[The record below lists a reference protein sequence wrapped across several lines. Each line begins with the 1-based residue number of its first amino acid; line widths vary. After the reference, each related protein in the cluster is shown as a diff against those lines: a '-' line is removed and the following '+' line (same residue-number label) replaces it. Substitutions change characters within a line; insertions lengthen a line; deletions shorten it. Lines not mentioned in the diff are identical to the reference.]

1 MYFHNLRVS
10 NNFVIVICLMWD
22 ICLARS
28 VHATHASPPE
38 VFFHFFPP
46 PPKHLLN
53 SNRQR
58 TAAFTRCTD
67 RKAHR
72 ADAIVI
78 FTFINTID
86 TTRWSHWQQP
96 HQRFRDLITR
106 KPKTVVT
113 APVGKWELY
122 YITQTLYI
130 QSLSKHFTY
139 TVSPE
144 KNWLQ
149 RILGARP
156 RSLTSNTSE
165 HFTTNRADLSMPDS
179 WKKQPPRTLHINVLY
194 KLLLHNDVLYKKNN
208 NCFAMSLEKTSTG
221 FQWAAAPMATRRWW
235 KERKVHDKQPRRGRG
250 RTDTDASL
258 EILTCFEDIWK
269 KKRKR
274 KKKHL
279 WLSCAKANMTFMNKK
294 KQKGKQIS

>member
-1 MYFHNLRVS
+1 MRVLLR
-10 NNFVIVICLMWD
+10 F
-22 ICLARS
+22 
-28 VHATHASPPE
+28 
-38 VFFHFFPP
+38 FFHFSPP

-58 TAAFTRCTD
+58 TEAFTRCTD

-78 FTFINTID
+78 FSFINTID

-106 KPKTVVT
+106 MPKTVVT

-208 NCFAMSLEKTSTG
+208 NCFAMSLEKNIDGVSVSCSANG
-221 FQWAAAPMATRRWW
+221 DATLVKGTESAWQTAEAGPWSHRHW
-235 KERKVHDKQPRRGRG
+235 RKPGDSHLLWRH
-250 RTDTDASL
+250 L
-258 EILTCFEDIWK
+258 EEK
-269 KKRKR
+269 KK
-274 KKKHL
+274 KKK
-279 WLSCAKANMTFMNKK
+279 KAPLT
-294 KQKGKQIS
+294 QLC

>member
-1 MYFHNLRVS
+1 MRVLLR
-10 NNFVIVICLMWD
+10 F
-22 ICLARS
+22 
-28 VHATHASPPE
+28 
-38 VFFHFFPP
+38 FFHFFPP

-72 ADAIVI
+72 ADAIVV
-78 FTFINTID
+78 FSFINTID

-106 KPKTVVT
+106 MPKTVVT

-194 KLLLHNDVLYKKNN
+194 KLLLHNDVLYKKTTTASQ
-208 NCFAMSLEKTSTG
+208 CHLKKHRWG
-221 FQWAAAPMATRRWW
+221 FSELQRQWRRDVG
-235 KERKVHDKQPRRGRG
+235 ERNGKCMTNSRGRAVVAPTLTQAWRFSPALKTFG
-250 RTDTDASL
+250 R
-258 EILTCFEDIWK
+258 K
-269 KKRKR
+269 KK

>member
-1 MYFHNLRVS
+1 MGYLFGSFYTRNTCESSWGFL
-10 NNFVIVICLMWD
+10 
-22 ICLARS
+22 
-28 VHATHASPPE
+28 P
-38 VFFHFFPP
+38 FFPP

-72 ADAIVI
+72 ADAIVV
-78 FTFINTID
+78 FSFINTID

-106 KPKTVVT
+106 MPKTVVT

-194 KLLLHNDVLYKKNN
+194 KLLLHNDVLYKKTTTASQ
-208 NCFAMSLEKTSTG
+208 CH
-221 FQWAAAPMATRRWW
+221 W
-235 KERKVHDKQPRRGRG
+235 KKHRRGFSELQRQWRRDVGERNGKCMTNSRG
-250 RTDTDASL
+250 GAVVAPT
-258 EILTCFEDIWK
+258 LTQAWRFSPALK
-269 KKRKR
+269 TFGR
-274 KKKHL
+274 KKEKEKKSTSDSVVLRQTWHL
-279 WLSCAKANMTFMNKK
+279 WIKKNRKAKKSARTVTELPY
-294 KQKGKQIS
+294 